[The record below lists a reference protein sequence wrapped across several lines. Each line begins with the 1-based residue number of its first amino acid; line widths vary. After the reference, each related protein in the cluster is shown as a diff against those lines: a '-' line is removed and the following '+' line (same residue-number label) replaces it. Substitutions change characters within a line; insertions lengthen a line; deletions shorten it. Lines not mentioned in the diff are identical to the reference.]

1 MAEDEDFIQA
11 VDDARVREENLE
23 KAQKGKEE
31 KKKTQQNNR

>member
-23 KAQKGKEE
+23 KAQKGK
-31 KKKTQQNNR
+31 KTQQNNR